1 MQYHNNTLCVEA
13 NWLFQ
18 EGILTETN
26 YRKLN
31 ERQNLN
37 VVRRGCLNTPA
48 LVAYESIPERFRK
61 LIDAKVGNPYRAV
74 RINQVESHIEHNQEA
89 SDLFENHRLPDGRYL
104 KQDTRREYYA
114 NAIVLDAIH
123 RLMSSK
129 RAKRT
134 ALGGKTTRA
143 WEQICDAV
151 MDLDRTKYPHNLP
164 ANPRRLEEKYKT
176 YMKGGP
182 QSLIHKNFCNKSAA
196 KVDDDVKESFIMEL
210 LADPRNLDNQQVRAL
225 YNQVA
230 EKMDWKKI
238 TASTVAVWHD
248 KMDSTVYAGRR
259 GSVAFSNAKA
269 MQVKR
274 SAPTAP
280 LYFLTLDGWDVE
292 LLYQKTE
299 NGRTTYHHRPT
310 VVVVLDPSIK
320 YPLGFAIGTHETPD
334 LIKEALRNAARHT
347 SELFGH
353 MYRAHQVQSDRYAIK
368 QMTPFYETI
377 AEKVTPARAKNA
389 KAKVIE
395 PYFGHLNK
403 TYCQFMPNWSGFGIT
418 SDREKQ
424 PNIEFLNKYRNEFP
438 EYDGV
443 VKQVE
448 SIILRERAA
457 KIGQYVQNWNQ
468 LDQENRLE
476 LDQANYLLY
485 FGEKTGFTN
494 MLRGS
499 GLHPTING
507 ITRDYD
513 CFDINFREHA
523 SVRWEVLYDPQDL
536 TRVLAVNEDQ
546 SLRFVLE
553 EKYVQPMALKDRKP
567 GDSDQ
572 LMRIR
577 DYNKTLENRVIE
589 TRAKSAELVRETLSA
604 NPALEDTT
612 LRKLLIVDSQG
623 QHKNRLGEAK
633 KALPPAG
640 SPPAPKRK
648 EKDDEDMDNSYW
660 NMY

>member
-18 EGILTETN
+18 EGILTESN

-89 SDLFENHRLPDGRYL
+89 SDLFENHRLPDGRFL

-134 ALGGKTTRA
+134 ALGGRTTRA

-210 LADPRNLDNQQVRAL
+210 LADPRNLDNEQVRGL

-230 EKMDWKKI
+230 EKMEWKKI
-238 TASTVAVWHD
+238 TASTVSVWKD
-248 KMDSTVYAGRR
+248 KMESTVYAGRR

-280 LYFLTLDGWDVE
+280 LYYLTLDGWDVE

-299 NGRTTYHHRPT
+299 NGRTSFHYRPT

-320 YPLGFAIGTHETPD
+320 YPLGYAIGTHETPE
-334 LIKEALRNAARHT
+334 LIKAALRNAARHT
-347 SELFGH
+347 SELFGQ

-395 PYFGHLNK
+395 PYFGYLNK

-457 KIGQYVQNWNQ
+457 KVGQYVQNWNQ
-468 LDQENRLE
+468 LDQANRLE
-476 LDQANYLLY
+476 LNQANYLLY

-494 MLRGS
+494 MLRGT

-513 CFDINFREHA
+513 CFDMDFREHA
-523 SVRWEVLYDPQDL
+523 SVRWEVLFDPEDL
-536 TRVLAVNEDQ
+536 SRVLAVNEDQ

-567 GDSDQ
+567 GDSEQ

-577 DYNKTLENRVIE
+577 DYNKSLENRVIE

-612 LRKLLIVDSQG
+612 LRKLLIVDSEG

-633 KALPPAG
+633 KALPPTGG
-640 SPPAPKRK
+640 SGSVKPN
-648 EKDDEDMDNSYW
+648 EEDTEYY

>member
-18 EGILTETN
+18 EGILTEAN

-89 SDLFENHRLPDGRYL
+89 SDLFENHRLPDGRFL

-134 ALGGKTTRA
+134 ALGGRTTRA

-210 LADPRNLDNQQVRAL
+210 LADPRNLDNEQVRGL
-225 YNQVA
+225 YNEVA
-230 EKMDWKKI
+230 EKMEWKKI
-238 TASTVAVWHD
+238 TASTVAVWKN
-248 KMDSTVYAGRR
+248 KMESTVYAGRR
-259 GSVAFSNAKA
+259 GSVAFSNAKS

-292 LLYQKTE
+292 LLYQKSE
-299 NGRTTYHHRPT
+299 NGRTTFHHRPT

-320 YPLGFAIGTHETPD
+320 YPLGYATGTHETPE
-334 LIKEALRNAARHT
+334 LIKAALRNAARHT
-347 SELFGH
+347 SELFGQ

-395 PYFGHLNK
+395 PYFGYLNK

-457 KIGQYVQNWNQ
+457 KVGQYVQNWNQ
-468 LDQENRLE
+468 LDQANRLE
-476 LDQANYLLY
+476 LNQANYLLY
-485 FGEKTGFTN
+485 FGEKTGYSN
-494 MLRGS
+494 MLRGT

-513 CFDINFREHA
+513 CFDMDFREHA

-536 TRVLAVNEDQ
+536 SRVLAVNEDQ
-546 SLRFVLE
+546 SLRFLLE

-577 DYNKTLENRVIE
+577 EYNKSLENRVIE

-612 LRKLLIVDSQG
+612 LRKLLIVDSAG

-633 KALPPAG
+633 KALPPAV
-640 SPPAPKRK
+640 SPAASKK
-648 EKDDEDMDNSYW
+648 NEKDDDDIDSSYW

>member
-1 MQYHNNTLCVEA
+1 MQFHNNTLCIESG
-13 NWLFQ
+13 WLIN
-18 EGILTETN
+18 EGILTKTTYN
-26 YRKLN
+26 QLVN
-31 ERQNLN
+31 RQNLQ
-37 VVRRGCLNTPA
+37 VLRRGCLNTPA

-61 LIDAKVGNPYRAV
+61 LIDAKVGNPYKAV
-74 RINQVESHIEHNQEA
+74 RVNQVESNIEHNQEA
-89 SDLFENHRLPDGRYL
+89 SDLFENYRLPDGRYL
-104 KQDTRREYYA
+104 KQETRREYYA
-114 NAIVLDAIH
+114 NAIILDAVH
-123 RLMSSK
+123 RVISNK
-129 RAKRT
+129 KAKRS
-134 ALGGKTTRA
+134 ALGGRNTRA
-143 WEQICDAV
+143 WSQICEAV

-176 YMKGGP
+176 YMKEGS

-196 KVDDDVKESFIMEL
+196 KVDDDVKESFILEL
-210 LADPRNLDNQQVRAL
+210 LADPRNLDNEQVRSL

-230 EKMDWKKI
+230 EKMNWKKI
-238 TASTVAVWHD
+238 TASAVAVWRD
-248 KMDSTVYAGRR
+248 KLDTTIYAGRR
-259 GSVAFSNAKA
+259 GSVAFSNVKA

-280 LYFLTLDGWDVE
+280 LYYLTLDGWDVE

-299 NGRTTYHHRPT
+299 NGRTSFHYRPT

-320 YPLGFAIGTHETPD
+320 YPLGYAIGTHETPE
-334 LIKEALRNAARHT
+334 LIKAALRNAARHT
-347 SELFGH
+347 SELFGQ

-389 KAKVIE
+389 KAKVVE
-395 PYFGHLNK
+395 PYFNYLNK
-403 TYCQFMPNWSGFGIT
+403 TYCQLMPNWSGFGIT

-424 PNIEFLNKYRNEFP
+424 PNIEFLNKYRHEFP
-438 EYDGV
+438 DYEGV

-448 SIILRERAA
+448 QIIMRERAS
-457 KIGQYVQNWNQ
+457 KVEGYVQNWNE
-468 LDQENRLE
+468 LDTVNRLE
-476 LDQANYLLY
+476 LPLENYLLY

-494 MLRGS
+494 MLRGT

-513 CFDINFREHA
+513 CFDMDFREHA
-523 SVRWEVLYDPQDL
+523 SVRWEVLFDPEDL
-536 TRVLAVNEDQ
+536 SRVLAVNEDQ

-577 DYNKTLENRVIE
+577 DYNKSLENRVIE
-589 TRAKSAELVRETLSA
+589 TRAKSAELVRETLSS
-604 NPALEDTT
+604 NPSLEDTT
-612 LRKLLIVDSQG
+612 LRKLLIVDSEG

-633 KALPPAG
+633 KALPPTGG
-640 SPPAPKRK
+640 SGSVKPN
-648 EKDDEDMDNSYW
+648 EEDTEYY